1 MSSIDGYVIV
11 TAAGKLKKPRRSAPS
26 IFLRRSVAQNACRN
40 EGDSVL
46 QVSINLDQEPVFIR
60 GHKL

>member
-1 MSSIDGYVIV
+1 MSSIDGYVVV

-26 IFLRRSVAQNACRN
+26 IFTSRSVAQNAARN

-46 QVSINLDQEPVFIR
+46 PVSVNLDQEPVYIR
-60 GHKL
+60 GKRL